1 MKLTTFISKI
11 SRKFCWNQGFV
22 TEEEA
27 EFRGKR
33 LASYRAEVRALRRER
48 DQLSLGIIHK
58 I

>member
-1 MKLTTFISKI
+1 
-11 SRKFCWNQGFV
+11 V
-22 TEEEA
+22 TEEET
-27 EFRGKR
+27 EFRAKR